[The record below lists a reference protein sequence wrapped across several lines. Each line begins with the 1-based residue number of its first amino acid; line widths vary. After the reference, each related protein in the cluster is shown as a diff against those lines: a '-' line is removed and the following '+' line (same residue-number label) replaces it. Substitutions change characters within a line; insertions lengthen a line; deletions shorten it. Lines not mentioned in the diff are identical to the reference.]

1 MKKIHYSRNIF
12 LLITLFLLVQ
22 LKGKSQIQ
30 TGNPVDEKEVAS
42 ILEALSANEMR
53 GRQAFS
59 PEIHMAAGYIARA
72 FEKYNLRPMPGNNS
86 YLQTFFMVKASVGEG
101 SKVII
106 GEETIL
112 ASQIICQTDQKN
124 LKITPQTGY
133 EVIRMN
139 EGENPMAAFRSVRG
153 KKANLLVLM
162 HSSQEPFFKR
172 IKDNSGPKMKD
183 GFSTIFVMTNNTK
196 AETFDLDL
204 KLAVEEVKMSNVVG
218 MIPGKSKPDEYVV
231 FSGHYD
237 HIGVG
242 KADDKGDSIYNGA
255 NDDASGT
262 TAVMMLAKHFAG
274 EATNERTLV
283 FAAFTAEEV
292 GGFGSQFFSKQLD
305 PAKVMAMFN
314 IEMIGTDSKWGTNSA
329 YITGYEKSNMGEILQ
344 KNLQGSPFQFHPD
357 PYPQQQLFYR
367 SDNAT
372 LARLGVPA
380 HTISTSKMD
389 SEPHYHRPSDERSTL
404 DTKNMTEIIKAIAI
418 SSKSIAAGTDTPSRV
433 DTTQLR

>member
-1 MKKIHYSRNIF
+1 MKKIHYTRNIF
-12 LLITLFLLVQ
+12 LIITLFLLVQ
-22 LKGKSQIQ
+22 LKGKSQTQ
-30 TGNPVDEKEVAS
+30 LANTVDEKEVAA
-42 ILEALSANEMR
+42 ILEALSANELR

-59 PEIHMAAGYIARA
+59 PEIHIAADYIAKA
-72 FEKYNLRPMPGNNS
+72 FEKYKLKPMNGNNGF
-86 YLQTFFMVKASVGEG
+86 LQSFSMVKASVDEG
-101 SKVII
+101 SKVLI
-106 GEETIL
+106 GEEAIQATQL
-112 ASQIICQTDQKN
+112 ICQTDQKT

-292 GGFGSQFFSKQLD
+292 GGFGSQYFSKQLD

-418 SSKSIAAGTDTPSRV
+418 SSKSIATGTDTPSRV

>member
-1 MKKIHYSRNIF
+1 MKKIHYTRNIF
-12 LLITLFLLVQ
+12 LIITLFLLVQ
-22 LKGKSQIQ
+22 LKGKSQTQ
-30 TGNPVDEKEVAS
+30 SANTVDEKEVAA
-42 ILEALSANEMR
+42 ILEALSADGLR

-59 PEIHMAAGYIARA
+59 PEIHIAADYIAKV
-72 FEKYNLRPMPGNNS
+72 FEKYKLKPMPGNNG
-86 YLQTFFMVKASVGEG
+86 YLQTFSMVKASAAEG
-101 SKVII
+101 SKIII
-106 GEETIL
+106 GEDAIQ
-112 ASQIICQTDQKN
+112 ASQMICQTDQKS
-124 LKITPQTGY
+124 LKITPQSGF
-133 EVIRMN
+133 EVIRMH

-183 GFSTIFVMTNNTK
+183 GFSTIFVLTNQTK
-196 AETFDLDL
+196 AETFELDL
-204 KLAVEEVKMSNVVG
+204 KLDVEEVKMSNVVG

-242 KADDKGDSIYNGA
+242 KADDKGDSIFNGA

-262 TAVMMLAKHFAG
+262 TAVMMLAKHFASEG
-274 EATNERTLV
+274 SNERTLV

-292 GGFGSQFFSKQLD
+292 GGYGSQYFSKQLD

-329 YITGYEKSNMGEILQ
+329 YITGFEKSNMGEILQ
-344 KNLQGSPFQFHPD
+344 KNLQGTQFQFHPD

-389 SEPHYHRPSDERSTL
+389 SEPHYHKQSDERSTL
-404 DTKNMTEIIKAIAI
+404 DTKNMAEVIKAIAI
-418 SSKSIAAGTDTPSRV
+418 SSKSIAAGIDTPSRV